1 MTTSNGFLV
10 ITTLLTA
17 LIAGLF
23 YAYSCSV
30 NLGLR
35 ELSDVNYV
43 LAMQSINKAIQN
55 PLFFLSFMGTLLFL
69 PICTFVHYEQ
79 PLTTRF
85 LLLLSATL
93 IYGIG
98 VMGVTIFINVPLN
111 EALDKFN
118 AQNATAEA
126 INQARNAFEKPWNQG
141 HFIRT
146 VASFLT
152 LLLVVLA
159 CVSKK

>member
-1 MTTSNGFLV
+1 
-10 ITTLLTA
+10 

-35 ELSDVNYV
+35 ELSDTQYV
-43 LAMQSINKAIQN
+43 AAMQSINRAIQN
-55 PLFFLSFMGTLLFL
+55 PAFFLSFMGTLLLL
-69 PICTFVHYEQ
+69 PVCTYVHYGQ
-79 PLTTRF
+79 PYTSRF

-93 IYGIG
+93 IYAIG
-98 VMGVTIFINVPLN
+98 VFGVTMFINVPLN

-141 HFIRT
+141 HFVRT
-146 VASFLT
+146 IASFIALVLT
-152 LLLVVLA
+152 VLA
-159 CVSKK
+159 CVSRDNQ

>member
-1 MTTSNGFLV
+1 MTLSNSLLV
-10 ITTLLTA
+10 ATTILTA

-35 ELSDVNYV
+35 ELSDIHYV
-43 LAMQSINKAIQN
+43 LAMQSINKTIQN

-79 PLTTRF
+79 PLTPRF

-93 IYGIG
+93 IYAIG
-98 VMGVTIFINVPLN
+98 VVGVTAFINIPLN
-111 EALDKFN
+111 EDLDKFN
-118 AQNATAEA
+118 AQNATVEA
-126 INQARNAFEKPWNQG
+126 LNQARNAFEKPWNQG

-146 VASFLT
+146 VAAFVTLVLT
-152 LLLVVLA
+152 VLA
-159 CVSKK
+159 CARK